1 MSAITD
7 LDTLLGS
14 MSPIASD
21 GRFVFCCIADG
32 RYGVHADLAPLASFQ
47 EKEGLTLILPQPA
60 ADRAGLAYEGVFAMI
75 TLSVHSSLAA
85 VGLTAAVA
93 AELTKAGISANVLA
107 AFFHDHIFVPA
118 ARTSEAVAALSA
130 LAQRHGGNGA
140 G

>member
-60 ADRAGLAYEGVFAMI
+60 ADRLAPAPSHRKRCCEALVD
-75 TLSVHSSLAA
+75 SV
-85 VGLTAAVA
+85 
-93 AELTKAGISANVLA
+93 AEIPSTPAHWRSA
-107 AFFHDHIFVPA
+107 
-118 ARTSEAVAALSA
+118 
-130 LAQRHGGNGA
+130 
-140 G
+140 